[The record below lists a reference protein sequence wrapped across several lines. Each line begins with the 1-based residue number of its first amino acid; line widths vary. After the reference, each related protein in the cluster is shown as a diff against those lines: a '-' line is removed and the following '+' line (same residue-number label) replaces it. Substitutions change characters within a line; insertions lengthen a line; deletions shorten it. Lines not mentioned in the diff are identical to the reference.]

1 MANQVIVAS
10 FENQRACRGPALGY
24 ADVEVYLHAET
35 CRHVSIKSAQALEV
49 ALRQCGFAV
58 RTTSLAYGARTVT
71 VTAYAA
77 DVAAFRA
84 LKAQV
89 AQLVRA
95 HLGIACLV
103 PESSYTVH

>member
-24 ADVEVYLHAET
+24 EDVEIYLPAEM
-35 CRHVSIKSAQALEV
+35 CQHVSIKKMQVLEEV
-49 ALRQCGFAV
+49 LRQHEFTV
-58 RTTSLAYGARTVT
+58 RTVLLACGARTVT
-71 VTAYAA
+71 VTAHVA
-77 DVAAFRA
+77 DQTAFCA
-84 LKAQV
+84 FKARV